1 MMKCTETKSLF
12 SPYLDGAVNGRQMR
26 KIVEHLEGCRNCS
39 LEYTSFRRAQA
50 LLASVGRKKAPNDLA
65 LRLRLAI
72 QHERARASS
81 RGLRA
86 LAWRIEHGFN
96 TFMLPATAGLISAVI
111 IFGLLIGFFA
121 LPRVQNDVPTSLYMP
136 PRLTSAPFALL
147 GIDKPVI
154 VEADVNAEGRVEDYR
169 VLSGPHDSDNLRV
182 QLDNALIFATF
193 EPARAFGLP
202 TAGKVVVS
210 FDIRNLGT

>member
-1 MMKCTETKSLF
+1 MKCTETQSLF

-26 KIVEHLEGCRNCS
+26 KIVEHLEGCQDCS
-39 LEYTSFRRAQA
+39 SEYISFRRAQA
-50 LLASVGRKKAPNDLA
+50 LLASVGKKKAPTDLA

-72 QHERARASS
+72 QHERAKT
-81 RGLRA
+81 RGRGFRA
-86 LAWRIEHGFN
+86 LAWRIEHAFN
-96 TFMLPATAGLISAVI
+96 SFMLPATAGVISAVI

-121 LPRVQNDVPTSLYMP
+121 LPPVQNDVPTSLYMP

-147 GIDKPVI
+147 GVDKPVI

-169 VLSGPHDSDNLRV
+169 VLSGPQESDGLRV

-202 TAGKVVVS
+202 AAGKIVIS
-210 FDIRNLGT
+210 FDKRNLGT

>member
-1 MMKCTETKSLF
+1 MKCTETQSLF

-26 KIVEHLEGCRNCS
+26 KIVEHLEGCQGCNS
-39 LEYTSFRRAQA
+39 EYISFQRAQA
-50 LLASVGRKKAPNDLA
+50 LLASVGKKKAPNDLA

-72 QHERARASS
+72 QHERAKASK
-81 RGLRA
+81 RGFRA
-86 LAWRIEHGFN
+86 LAWRVEHAFN
-96 TFMLPATAGLISAVI
+96 NVMLPATAGLISAVI

-121 LPRVQNDVPTSLYMP
+121 LPPVQNDIPTSLYMP

-169 VLSGPHDSDNLRV
+169 VLSGPGESDGLRI

-202 TAGKVVVS
+202 AAGKIVIS
-210 FDIRNLGT
+210 FDKRNLGT

>member
-1 MMKCTETKSLF
+1 MKCTETQSLF

-26 KIVEHLEGCRNCS
+26 KIVEHLEDCKGCS
-39 LEYTSFRRAQA
+39 SEYVSFQRAHA
-50 LLASVGRKKAPNDLA
+50 LLTSVGKKKAPNDLA
-65 LRLRLAI
+65 LRLRLAL
-72 QHERARASS
+72 QHERARAGN
-81 RGLRA
+81 RGWRS
-86 LAWRIEHGFN
+86 LAWRIEHTFN
-96 TFMLPATAGLISAVI
+96 SFMLPATAGVISAVI

-121 LPRVQNDVPTSLYMP
+121 LPPVQNDVPTSLYLP

-147 GIDKPVI
+147 GVDKPVI

-169 VLSGPHDSDNLRV
+169 ILSGPADSDGLRV

-202 TAGKVVVS
+202 AAGKIVIS
-210 FDIRNLGT
+210 FDKRNLGT

>member
-1 MMKCTETKSLF
+1 MKCTETQSLF

-26 KIVEHLEGCRNCS
+26 KIVEHLEGCQDCS
-39 LEYTSFRRAQA
+39 SEYISFQRAQA
-50 LLASVGRKKAPNDLA
+50 LLASVGKKKAPNDLA

-72 QHERARASS
+72 QHERTKASS
-81 RGLRA
+81 RGFRG
-86 LAWRIEHGFN
+86 LAWRIEHAFN
-96 TFMLPATAGLISAVI
+96 SFMLPATAGVISAVI

-121 LPRVQNDVPTSLYMP
+121 LPPVQNDVPTSLYMP

-169 VLSGPHDSDNLRV
+169 VLSGPRESDGLRV

-202 TAGKVVVS
+202 AAGKIVIS
-210 FDIRNLGT
+210 FDKRNLGT

>member
-1 MMKCTETKSLF
+1 MKCTETQSLF
-12 SPYLDGAVNGRQMR
+12 SPYLDGVVNGRQMR
-26 KIVEHLEGCRNCS
+26 KIVEHLEGCKGCS
-39 LEYTSFRRAQA
+39 SEYISFQRAHA
-50 LLASVGRKKAPNDLA
+50 LLASVGKRKAPNDLA

-72 QHERARASS
+72 QHERSRAGN

-86 LAWRIEHGFN
+86 LAWRIEHTFN
-96 TFMLPATAGLISAVI
+96 SFMLPATAGVISAVI

-121 LPRVQNDVPTSLYMP
+121 LPRVQNDVPTSLYLP

-147 GIDKPVI
+147 GVDQPVI

-169 VLSGPHDSDNLRV
+169 VLSGPAESDGLRV

-202 TAGKVVVS
+202 AAGKIVIS
-210 FDIRNLGT
+210 FDKRI

>member
-1 MMKCTETKSLF
+1 MKCTETQSLF

-26 KIVEHLEGCRNCS
+26 KIVEHLEGCQDCS
-39 LEYTSFRRAQA
+39 SEYSSFRRAQA
-50 LLASVGRKKAPNDLA
+50 LLASVGKKKAPNDLA

-72 QHERARASS
+72 QHERTKASS
-81 RGLRA
+81 RGLRGV
-86 LAWRIEHGFN
+86 AWRIEHAFN
-96 TFMLPATAGLISAVI
+96 NFMLPATAGVLSAVI

-121 LPRVQNDVPTSLYMP
+121 LPPVQNDVPTSLYMP

-169 VLSGPHDSDNLRV
+169 VLSGPKESDGLRV

-202 TAGKVVVS
+202 AAGKIVIS
-210 FDIRNLGT
+210 FDKRNLGT

>member
-1 MMKCTETKSLF
+1 MKCTETQSLL

-26 KIVEHLEGCRNCS
+26 KIVEHLEGCKGCS
-39 LEYTSFRRAQA
+39 SEYVSFQRAHA
-50 LLASVGRKKAPNDLA
+50 LLAPVGKKKAPNDLA

-72 QHERARASS
+72 QHERTRASNRS
-81 RGLRA
+81 LRA
-86 LAWRIEHGFN
+86 LAWQIEHTFN
-96 TFMLPATAGLISAVI
+96 SFMLPATAGVISAVI

-121 LPRVQNDVPTSLYMP
+121 LPPVQNDVPTSLYMP

-169 VLSGPHDSDNLRV
+169 VLSGPAESDGLRV

-202 TAGKVVVS
+202 AAGKIVIS
-210 FDIRNLGT
+210 FDKRNLGT